1 MWQVI
6 GQDKIL
12 SLLDYSLKTNTVA
25 HAYLLVGPR
34 HVGKGT
40 LAFNLAQALNCDG
53 PEPPCG
59 QCRSCQR
66 ILEGKHADVISI
78 SLDPRIESAVT
89 SNSLEHKTEIGIKD
103 MLELQ
108 RMASLPPYEGKYKVF
123 IIDDAEYLSTEAANA
138 LLKILEEPPQ
148 RVVWLLLAA
157 EEEHLL
163 PTVIS
168 RCQRLE
174 LKPVPSKQVQEM
186 LIKSYSVDAEKA
198 ELLTQLCHGRPG
210 WALSAVANED
220 ILEQRSQRIAKLFSL
235 LTATLEQRFTFAQE
249 LASQFSRKRR
259 AGAEIMEIWL
269 DWWRDLMLIKG
280 GCKEAITNLDYEIA
294 LEKQARALNLS
305 EIKEFLANLC
315 SLQEEVSKN
324 VNPRLALESLMLN
337 LPRKTDLNKNGIAKV

>member
-12 SLLDYSLKTNTVA
+12 ALLDYSLKTNAVA

-40 LAFNLAQALNCDG
+40 LAINLAQALNCDG

-66 ILEGKHADVISI
+66 ILAGKHADVTPIGLDSRTEISI
-78 SLDPRIESAVT
+78 DDIR
-89 SNSLEHKTEIGIKD
+89 G
-103 MLELQ
+103 LQ
-108 RMASLPPYEGKYKVF
+108 RLANLPPYEGKCKVF
-123 IIDDAEYLSTEAANA
+123 IIDDAEYLSTEAANS

-163 PTVIS
+163 PTIIS

-174 LKPVPSKQVQEM
+174 LKPVPSEQVQEV
-186 LIKSYSVDAEKA
+186 LVNSYNIDSDKA
-198 ELLTQLCHGRPG
+198 KLLTQLCHGRLG
-210 WALSAVANED
+210 WALSALAND
-220 ILEQRSQRIAKLFSL
+220 AILEQRAQKIAKLVSL
-235 LTATLEQRFTFAQE
+235 LTANLGQRFAYAQE
-249 LASQFSRKRR
+249 LASQFSQNRR
-259 AGAEIMEIWL
+259 AGAEIIEIWL

-280 GCKEAITNLDYEIA
+280 GCKGAIINVDYEITMEEQSGG
-294 LEKQARALNLS
+294 LSLS
-305 EIKEFLANLC
+305 EIKGFLANICL
-315 SLQEEVSKN
+315 LEEDISKN
-324 VNPRLALESLMLN
+324 VNPRLALEWLMLN
-337 LPRKTDLNKNGIAKV
+337 LPRKESPKK